1 MKSGF
6 HDKENVEL
14 DIVKVGQYL
23 CMFYGEIG
31 SNCKIR
37 NDGVKGIFILRS
49 NLFQS
54 LYTL

>member
-1 MKSGF
+1 MKWGF

-14 DIVKVGQYL
+14 DIVKVGNYL

-31 SNCKIR
+31 SDCNIS
-37 NDGVKGIFILRS
+37 NDAIKGIFILLS

>member
-31 SNCKIR
+31 SSFKVR
-37 NDGVKGIFILRS
+37 NDAIKGIFILLS